1 MRELADT
8 IQLYLLAG
16 CAVGFAALAAVVF
29 VRLAYGA
36 WCAWRLL
43 PHAAALA
50 LMAVWALYVGGT
62 KPVRPSITWDE
73 GLHDA
78 GSEIS
83 TNDLHDIT
91 VRWRFDPW
99 IPPLSTVTVSACPIG
114 GSDAAEVASAPI
126 TNRLITARMEL
137 EATNYVYFVTHSYVP
152 EPGIVTNG
160 VYHVECFAN
169 TNHTWVP
176 KGMAI
181 YGDGIPVS
189 YETNAVPPTLD
200 AVTAEPITSELE
212 GME

>member
-16 CAVGFAALAAVVF
+16 CAVGFASILAAYLLALAARAF
-29 VRLAYGA
+29 N
-36 WCAWRLL
+36 AWRYTS
-43 PHAAALA
+43 HAATLA
-50 LMAVWALYVGGT
+50 MVAAWALYVGGT
-62 KPVRPSITWDE
+62 KPVRPVIAWDE

-83 TNDLHDIT
+83 TNDLHEIT

-114 GSDAAEVASAPI
+114 GSNAAEVASAPV
-126 TNRLITARMEL
+126 TNLAVTARMEL
-137 EATNYVYFVTHSYVP
+137 EATNYVYFVTHSYMP

-200 AVTAEPITSELE
+200 AATAEPITSEPE